1 VVNKGHVGKCHSYYQ
16 FIMKAEGMKN
26 CSVRII
32 HAQQT
37 VSPAFHTR
45 GFSMNNLK
53 FDLKH
58 LVAINSLIS
67 SMFSSL
73 GRFVINLRCSA
84 CPPVIEPGL
93 SCFSQFPF
101 ANPIGSELLPDAF
114 VQKLCAEYT
123 LVMPWWLL
131 RAQERA
137 RGVAELR
144 GLNLKEIGILSHLQ
158 TTIPKD
164 VEETIL
170 SPTEETRLSRG
181 QLKQRNSYR
190 RGR

>member
-1 VVNKGHVGKCHSYYQ
+1 MVGWPLEMGKGVRVENCIRGTGMSFPKRSNPVKKPVSTYPWSSQVVNKGRVGKCHSYYQ

-37 VSPAFHTR
+37 VSPAFHTW

-58 LVAINSLIS
+58 LVAINSLVS

-73 GRFVINLRCSA
+73 GRFVINLRCST

-93 SCFSQFPF
+93 SSFRSFPLPIQLVQNCSPVHSFKTFACRVYLGRAMVASQST
-101 ANPIGSELLPDAF
+101 G
-114 VQKLCAEYT
+114 KGH
-123 LVMPWWLL
+123 
-131 RAQERA
+131 
-137 RGVAELR
+137 GVAEL
-144 GLNLKEIGILSHLQ
+144 
-158 TTIPKD
+158 
-164 VEETIL
+164 
-170 SPTEETRLSRG
+170 
-181 QLKQRNSYR
+181 
-190 RGR
+190 